1 MFYIYLQS
9 SSASRQPKISNLMFL
24 ANPVYRVRSHPSA
37 WHLKTFQWHGW
48 TRSSNNSIF
57 LFEIYQFFV
66 GKYSTFIYKPQA
78 LLESEKNANVIR
90 FADLV
95 HRVRRDPSVT
105 LRKFSPDTT
114 GHGLRITKRPAVWYF
129 SIFLFEKYQ
138 FLLEIFY
145 LHLESSSA
153 SRKWK
158 NLNVVL
164 FADSVHR
171 VRRDPSVTLSSDSS
185 GQNSKYCKETVKWRT
200 ANVFTVK
207 YLTICLGWL
216 LRKTILEG
224 FINLGVLCYRKLGR
238 GARCIKGDK
247 VLWRPWQLLFG
258 SSYLV
263 HYLHLTVT
271 KTLLE
276 LTKQS
281 WE

>member
-1 MFYIYLQS
+1 MFYLYLQS

-78 LLESEKNANVIR
+78 LLESEKNANVIC

-95 HRVRRDPSVT
+95 HS
-105 LRKFSPDTT
+105 
-114 GHGLRITKRPAVWYF
+114 PAVLYF

-138 FLLEIFY
+138 FQLEIFY

-153 SRKWK
+153 SRKWT

-164 FADSVHR
+164 VADSFHW
-171 VRRDPSVTLSSDSS
+171 VRRDPSVTLKKNFLRILPDKT
-185 GQNSKYCKETVKWRT
+185 QNTVKKLWNDERRM
-200 ANVFTVK
+200 
-207 YLTICLGWL
+207 YL
-216 LRKTILEG
+216 
-224 FINLGVLCYRKLGR
+224 
-238 GARCIKGDK
+238 
-247 VLWRPWQLLFG
+247 P
-258 SSYLV
+258 
-263 HYLHLTVT
+263 
-271 KTLLE
+271 
-276 LTKQS
+276 
-281 WE
+281 

>member
-1 MFYIYLQS
+1 MDWLLLKTNAKILSKRVKMLIHQWSVEVSCPWRGICAPKSGRGCCPCKVANKNCNANCQCRWRSCNEVTKLKVIKRSAVRYFSIFLFEIQRAFIRKCVTFIYNPQALPGS
-9 SSASRQPKISNLMFL
+9 LKISNLMFL

-78 LLESEKNANVIR
+78 LLESEKNANVIC

-95 HRVRRDPSVT
+95 HS
-105 LRKFSPDTT
+105 
-114 GHGLRITKRPAVWYF
+114 PAVLYF

-153 SRKWK
+153 SRKWT

-164 FADSVHR
+164 FADSVHW
-171 VRRDPSVTLSSDSS
+171 VRRDPSVTLKK
-185 GQNSKYCKETVKWRT
+185 N
-200 ANVFTVK
+200 F
-207 YLTICLGWL
+207 
-216 LRKTILEG
+216 LRILPDKT
-224 FINLGVLCYRKLGR
+224 
-238 GARCIKGDK
+238 
-247 VLWRPWQLLFG
+247 
-258 SSYLV
+258 
-263 HYLHLTVT
+263 
-271 KTLLE
+271 
-276 LTKQS
+276 
-281 WE
+281 

>member
-1 MFYIYLQS
+1 
-9 SSASRQPKISNLMFL
+9 MFL

-66 GKYSTFIYKPQA
+66 GKYSTFIYNPQA

-114 GHGLRITKRPAVWYF
+114 GHGLQITKRPAVWYF
-129 SIFLFEKYQ
+129 STFLFEKYQ
-138 FLLEIFY
+138 FLLKIFY
-145 LHLESSSA
+145 LHLESSSL

-164 FADSVHR
+164 FAYSVHR
-171 VRRDPSVTLSSDSS
+171 VRRDPSVTQFSRFA
-185 GQNSKYCKETVKWRT
+185 TV
-200 ANVFTVK
+200 FD
-207 YLTICLGWL
+207 
-216 LRKTILEG
+216 
-224 FINLGVLCYRKLGR
+224 FH
-238 GARCIKGDK
+238 D
-247 VLWRPWQLLFG
+247 
-258 SSYLV
+258 SYLWI
-263 HYLHLTVT
+263 YELNQDLKLFSRFDKLFKSDLSRKIPILHIFSDLQSIFGLP
-271 KTLLE
+271 LL
-276 LTKQS
+276 LVMIPIS
-281 WE
+281 S

>member
-1 MFYIYLQS
+1 MFYLYFQS
-9 SSASRQPKISNLMFL
+9 SSASRQLKISNLMFF
-24 ANPVYRVRSHPSA
+24 ANPVYKVWSHPSA

-48 TRSSNNSIF
+48 TQSSNNSIF
-57 LFEIYQFFV
+57 SLWNRPIFRCKIFYLHLQSSMASR
-66 GKYSTFIYKPQA
+66 K
-78 LLESEKNANVIR
+78 LKNANVIR

-171 VRRDPSVTLSSDSS
+171 VRRDPSVTL
-185 GQNSKYCKETVKWRT
+185 KKIFFRFFRT
-200 ANVFTVK
+200 KFK
-207 YLTICLGWL
+207 
-216 LRKTILEG
+216 IL
-224 FINLGVLCYRKLGR
+224 
-238 GARCIKGDK
+238 
-247 VLWRPWQLLFG
+247 
-258 SSYLV
+258 
-263 HYLHLTVT
+263 
-271 KTLLE
+271 
-276 LTKQS
+276 
-281 WE
+281 